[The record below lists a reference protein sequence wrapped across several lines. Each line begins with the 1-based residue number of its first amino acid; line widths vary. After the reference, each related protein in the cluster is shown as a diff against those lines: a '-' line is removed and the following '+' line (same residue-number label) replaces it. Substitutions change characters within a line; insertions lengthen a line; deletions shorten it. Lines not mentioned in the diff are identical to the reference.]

1 MAEGLDRLG
10 IFGGTFDPPHLGHLI
25 LAETVADAL
34 DLERVLFVPA
44 GQPPLKEDWVIT
56 PVEHRLAMVKA
67 AIAGNRR
74 FAISRADI
82 DRPGPHYSVDMV
94 RIIAAEY
101 PGTDLFFMIGS
112 DSLRDLPRWH
122 NPGGLIELCTLAVVR
137 RPSAEPDMDALEL
150 AIPGIKSRVCFVD
163 APLIQIA
170 GRELRRRVR
179 EGLSIR
185 YRVTDAV
192 LEYITRHG
200 LYK

>member
-101 PGTDLFFMIGS
+101 PGTELFFMIGS

-122 NPGGLIELCTLAVVR
+122 NPGELIKLCTLAVVR

-150 AIPGIKSRVCFVD
+150 AIPGIKSRVWFVD